1 MFLYNVS
8 YLKDGRL
15 LEYYYDFQ
23 RGDRSRFQVTL
34 IRTRNYLNVVTNKD
48 LLVNLLGIKID

>member
-8 YLKDGRL
+8 YLKDGRP

>member
-8 YLKDGRL
+8 YLKDGRH

-34 IRTRNYLNVVTNKD
+34 IRTRNYLNGVANKD
-48 LLVNLLGIKID
+48 LLSNLLGIKID